1 MNCIKGPISIK
12 FKPQQ
17 IRSLTCFLSVLFAL
31 NTLLA
36 FGQTRVKFNA
46 ATALVLVP
54 NVGVELPMTD
64 NVSVQLDVLGSFWD
78 SVGKDRDPYQVNQTF
93 FELRKYISNDFQGFF
108 YGAHVGY
115 GMFTIQKINALVVYD
130 PYQDPSTYSNQSG
143 SFQSGRA
150 GFYGMTTGFS
160 KAINDSWSIELFLGG
175 GLVQSNYKGYNG
187 FYRVDVL
194 PDDTREFN
202 KSGEWVLYRGGLM
215 ITYKL

>member
-1 MNCIKGPISIK
+1 MNLIKCPNSIK

-17 IRSLTCFLSVLFAL
+17 IRSSTCFLSVLFAL
-31 NTLLA
+31 NALLA

-115 GMFTIQKINALVVYD
+115 GMFTIQKINALVG
-130 PYQDPSTYSNQSG
+130 N
-143 SFQSGRA
+143 
-150 GFYGMTTGFS
+150 
-160 KAINDSWSIELFLGG
+160 LF
-175 GLVQSNYKGYNG
+175 V
-187 FYRVDVL
+187 
-194 PDDTREFN
+194 
-202 KSGEWVLYRGGLM
+202 
-215 ITYKL
+215 